1 MHRLHYLRPQLT
13 LAAPTRRRR
22 SSPLRQLGRLSL
34 RAAFFSLLLAAPLPF
49 AVADPTDSVRSNS
62 VDRNPSSQA
71 GLCVELGGDSVD
83 QTIELASLYVVHR
96 LDRDPQRVARWQQQL
111 TALGLYG
118 RVVVEHWEHG
128 HLPHAD
134 RLANLLVVR
143 EQIAVQQSELE
154 RVLAPGGTLEDH
166 RGKEPRRFRTATDDA
181 SRWWTHQW
189 RDASGNLATDTA
201 EVGIPTGLQWIDG
214 PLFAMAGRKTSTQ
227 SLVSAAGRNFYVT
240 QNVPENLLAGAE
252 SAVQMLVARDAF
264 NGLELWRRPW
274 PGENTTVDGET
285 NPRLV
290 ATADRLW
297 VAGPATILGIDPA
310 TGQTQVSIPVGG
322 PIASLSLLDHR
333 LLVQLQEQV
342 IAIEQDRLVWRRR
355 TPGLQALAGQPEQLV
370 LLTRRR
376 HRDGRFGHHLT
387 SIRPSDGQ
395 TDWQVDIRPQTEVR
409 QLRIAWVDHHAIGL
423 TAEGQLHQ
431 YRADD
436 GMHLWSRTTEAR
448 PGKAYVDERFV
459 GHHSVGGSVW
469 LLTETSPRDL
479 LGQKR
484 WLQLDPLT
492 GAELGE
498 LNSSGPWPETASPA
512 KLGCQ
517 RILASPDFFMIPR
530 QATFVELASGQ
541 KHSFKFLRGG
551 CGLGFVP
558 ANGLIY
564 THPHACGCF
573 SEALR
578 GFMAAH
584 SAPPPSAA
592 DVAALRGTPTIATPE
607 QLELARRRW
616 SEGGTILATSRA
628 DAPGADWPMH
638 RGDAHRSGSS
648 RTPLP
653 GPLRLRWIEPVTD
666 ACTPVTA
673 AVTEQTGQESWQ
685 LRLGP
690 PLSAPSVSGSLV
702 LVAEPQTHRVT
713 ARDVETGQLRWSFTA
728 GGRINSPPT
737 LHRGLCWFGAHDGYV
752 YCLDAA
758 DGQLLWK
765 RRVAPADRRIV
776 AFGQVESAWPV
787 AGSPLLHNDA
797 LLVAAG
803 RAADADGGIFVWS
816 LDPIDG
822 SVNWT
827 RQINHD
833 VFGVEQLL
841 VADGAD
847 LFYAN
852 WRLSIADGTGGPLPL
867 SQATHLRGG
876 KMGLLES
883 SWTDIDLALRKGL
896 HDWTQGGHTGQL
908 LAFDLAAVVG
918 FRMSEDGEGVLFCSQ
933 PHWQTSLP
941 EGRQAICLA
950 LAGPHHLLV
959 AESHRKSETPT
970 GWLRLL
976 DRATGATLQEL
987 ELPAAPNFDALAI
1000 AGEAIWLTLA
1010 SGQLVCLESRP

>member
-1 MHRLHYLRPQLT
+1 MRRFGRLCSVTAVGWT
-13 LAAPTRRRR
+13 LAAM
-22 SSPLRQLGRLSL
+22 SL
-34 RAAFFSLLLAAPLPF
+34 PLAA
-49 AVADPTDSVRSNS
+49 TDGTSVVRSVAGHRS
-62 VDRNPSSQA
+62 RSPQA
-71 GLCVELGGDSVD
+71 GLCVEIGGDAWEETV
-83 QTIELASLYVVHR
+83 QLAERYVVHR
-96 LDRDPQRVARWQQQL
+96 LDRDPERVARWQRSL
-111 TALGLYG
+111 TEAGLYG
-118 RVVVEHWEHG
+118 RVVVEHWEHE

-134 RLANLLVVR
+134 RLANLLIVR
-143 EQIAVQQSELE
+143 EPSPVQQAEFE
-154 RVLAPGGTLEDH
+154 RVLAPGGGLEDH
-166 RGKEPRRFRTATDDA
+166 RGAETQR
-181 SRWWTHQW
+181 SRKSNDHPSHWWTHQW
-189 RDASGNLATDTA
+189 RDATGNLATETSDI
-201 EVGIPTGLQWIDG
+201 GIPTGLQWIDG

-227 SLVSAAGRNFYVT
+227 SLVSAAGRNFYIT

-297 VAGPATILGIDPA
+297 LAGPTTILGIDPA
-310 TGQTQVSIPVGG
+310 TGQTQVTIPVGG
-322 PIASLSLLDHR
+322 PVSSLSLLDQL
-333 LLVQLQEQV
+333 LLVQLPQQV
-342 IAIEQDRLVWRRR
+342 VGIEGDRLVWRRQA
-355 TPGLQALAGQPEQLV
+355 PGLQALAGQPEQLV

-376 HRDGRFGHHLT
+376 DRDGSFGHHLT
-387 SIRPSDGQ
+387 SLHPADGQ
-395 TDWQVDIRPQTEVR
+395 PLWQVDVRPQTEVR
-409 QLRIAWVDHHAIGL
+409 QLRIAWLDQQTIGL

-431 YRADD
+431 YRAAD
-436 GMHLWSRTTEAR
+436 GRHLWSRTTEAR

-459 GHHSVGGSVW
+459 GHHSIGGRVW
-469 LLTETSPRDL
+469 LLAENSPRDL

-492 GAELGE
+492 GEELGQ
-498 LNSSGPWPETASPA
+498 LTTSGPWPETAAPA

-517 RILASPDFFMIPR
+517 RILASSDFFMIPR
-530 QATFVELASGQ
+530 QATFVDVASGQ

-584 SAPPPSAA
+584 SAPPPTAA
-592 DVAALRGTPTIATPE
+592 DVAAMHSTPAIATPE
-607 QLELARRRW
+607 QLERAQQRW
-616 SEGGTILATSRA
+616 SAGAPQLATNAA
-628 DAPGADWPMH
+628 DTPPADWPMH
-638 RGDAHRSGSS
+638 RGDAYRSGSG
-648 RTPLP
+648 RAQLK
-653 GPLRLRWIEPVTD
+653 GPVQVRWIAQVTD
-666 ACTPVTA
+666 AAHA
-673 AVTEQTGQESWQ
+673 AAAAATEPTEPAGPTGPTGQQGWQ

-690 PLSAPSVSGSLV
+690 PLTAPSVMGSQV

-713 ARDVETGQLRWSFTA
+713 ARDTQTGQLRWSFTA
-728 GGRINSPPT
+728 GGRIDSPPT
-737 LHRGLCWFGAHDGYV
+737 IDRGLCWFGAHDGYV
-752 YCLDAA
+752 YCLDTA

-765 RRVAPADRRIV
+765 RRVAPSDRRIV

-787 AGSPLLHNDA
+787 AGSPLLHQDA

-803 RAADADGGIFVWS
+803 RAADADGGIFIWC
-816 LDPIDG
+816 LDPVDG

-841 VADGAD
+841 VADGPD

-852 WRLSIADGTGGPLPL
+852 WRLAIADGRGGPLPL

-883 SWTDIDLALRKGL
+883 SWTDLDLALRKGL

-908 LAFDLAAVVG
+908 LAFDPAAVVG
-918 FRMSEDGEGVLFCSQ
+918 FHMSEEGDRVLFCSQ
-933 PHWQTSLP
+933 PHWETPLP
-941 EGRQAICLA
+941 QGRQAVGLA
-950 LAGPHHLLV
+950 LAGPSHLLV
-959 AESHRKSETPT
+959 AESVRGSAVST

-976 DRATGATLQEL
+976 DRTTGATVQEI
-987 ELPAAPNFDALAI
+987 ELPAPPNFDSLAV
-1000 AGEAIWLTLA
+1000 AREAIWLTLA
-1010 SGQLVCLESRP
+1010 NGQLVCLESQP

>member
-1 MHRLHYLRPQLT
+1 MSFPI
-13 LAAPTRRRR
+13 A
-22 SSPLRQLGRLSL
+22 G
-34 RAAFFSLLLAAPLPF
+34 
-49 AVADPTDSVRSNS
+49 ADPTLSVQS
-62 VDRNPSSQA
+62 VAGQRIQLPQS
-71 GLCVELGGDSVD
+71 GLCLELGGDSWEETV
-83 QTIELASLYVVHR
+83 QLAGRYIVHR
-96 LDRDPQRVARWQQQL
+96 LDRDPQRVASWRQRL
-111 TALGLYG
+111 TEAGLYG
-118 RVVVEHWEHG
+118 RVVVEHWEHE
-128 HLPHAD
+128 HLPHTD

-143 EQIAVQQSELE
+143 EQVSVAEGELE

-166 RGKEPRRFRTATDDA
+166 RGMETHR
-181 SRWWTHQW
+181 SRKSNDHPSHWWTHQW
-189 RDASGNLATDTA
+189 RDATGNLATETSDI
-201 EVGIPTGLQWIDG
+201 GIPTGLQWIDG

-227 SLVSAAGRNFYVT
+227 SLVSAAGRNFYIT
-240 QNVPENLLAGAE
+240 QNVPENLHAGAE

-264 NGLELWRRPW
+264 NGLELWRRAW
-274 PGENTTVDGET
+274 PGENATVDGET

-297 VAGPATILGIDPA
+297 VAGSATILGIDPA
-310 TGQTQVSIPVGG
+310 TGQTQVTIPVGG
-322 PIASLSLLDHR
+322 PVSSLSLLDQL
-333 LLVQLQEQV
+333 LLVQLPQQV
-342 IAIEQDRLVWRRR
+342 VGIEGDRLVWRRQA
-355 TPGLQALAGQPEQLV
+355 PGLQALAGQPEQLV

-376 HRDGRFGHHLT
+376 DRDGSFGHHLT
-387 SIRPSDGQ
+387 SLRPADGQ
-395 TDWQVDIRPQTEVR
+395 PLWQVDVRPQTEAR
-409 QLRIAWVDHHAIGL
+409 QLRIAWLDRQTIGL

-431 YRADD
+431 YRAAD
-436 GMHLWSRTTEAR
+436 GSHLWSRTTEAR

-469 LLTETSPRDL
+469 LLAETSPRDL

-484 WLQLDPLT
+484 WIQLDPLT
-492 GAELGE
+492 GDELGQ
-498 LNSSGPWPETASPA
+498 LTTSGPWPETASPA

-517 RILASPDFFMIPR
+517 RILASSDFFMIPR
-530 QATFVELASGQ
+530 QATFVDVASGQ

-584 SAPPPSAA
+584 SVPPPTAA
-592 DVAALRGTPTIATPE
+592 DVAATHSTPAIAAPE
-607 QLELARRRW
+607 QLELARQRW
-616 SEGGTILATSRA
+616 SEGAPPPATSSA
-628 DAPGADWPMH
+628 DTPHSDWPMH
-638 RGDAHRSGSS
+638 RGDAYRSGSS
-648 RTPLP
+648 RTQLR
-653 GPLRLRWIEPVTD
+653 GPLRLRWIEQVAATD
-666 ACTPVTA
+666 TPATISPA
-673 AVTEQTGQESWQ
+673 ATTSAGQTGQPGWQ

-690 PLSAPSVSGSLV
+690 PLSAPSVSGSVV

-713 ARDVETGQLRWSFTA
+713 ARDAQTGQLLWSFTA

-737 LHRGLCWFGAHDGYV
+737 IDRGLCWFGAHDGYV
-752 YCLDAA
+752 YCLDPA

-765 RRVAPADRRIV
+765 RRVAPTDRRIV

-787 AGSPLLHNDA
+787 AGSPLLHQDA

-803 RAADADGGIFVWS
+803 RAADADGGVFVWS
-816 LDPIDG
+816 LDPVDG
-822 SVNWT
+822 SVNWS

-841 VADGAD
+841 VADGPD

-852 WRLSIADGTGGPLPL
+852 WRLAIADGRGGPLPL

-883 SWTDIDLALRKGL
+883 SWTDLDLALRKGL

-908 LAFDLAAVVG
+908 LAFDPAAVVG
-918 FRMSEDGEGVLFCSQ
+918 FRMSEEGDRVLFCSQ
-933 PHWQTSLP
+933 PHWQTPLP
-941 EGRQAICLA
+941 QGRQAVGLA
-950 LAGPHHLLV
+950 LAGPSHLLV
-959 AESHRKSETPT
+959 AESVRSSAVST

-976 DRATGATLQEL
+976 DRTTGATVQEI
-987 ELPAAPNFDALAI
+987 ELPAPPNFDSLAV
-1000 AGEAIWLTLA
+1000 AREAVWLTL
-1010 SGQLVCLESRP
+1010 SDGQLICLESRP